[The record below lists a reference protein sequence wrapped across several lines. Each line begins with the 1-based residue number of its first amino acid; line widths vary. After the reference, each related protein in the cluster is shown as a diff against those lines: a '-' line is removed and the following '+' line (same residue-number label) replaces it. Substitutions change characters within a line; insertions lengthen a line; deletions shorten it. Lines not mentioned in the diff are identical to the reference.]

1 MTRRL
6 PARSGV
12 TRYLV
17 VLCHGV
23 GSNADDLIGLAPHW
37 AGFAPDAE
45 FVSPDAPE
53 PYDMAPPGF
62 GRQWFSLA
70 DRDPVLMAEGVR
82 RASIWLDAF
91 IDAELARLNL
101 TGEAC
106 ALMGFSQGAM
116 TVLFAGLRRSV
127 PPAAILAYSG
137 GLLAPETL
145 EQEMTGRPPVLL
157 VHGIADPQVPVAWSQ
172 KTAEA
177 LKAAG
182 IPVQTLFQPGLGH
195 SIDQAGILAGGQ
207 ALRRALV

>member
-6 PARSGV
+6 TARSGV

-82 RASIWLDAF
+82 RAAIWLDAF
-91 IDAELARLNL
+91 IDAELARLGL
-101 TGEAC
+101 TGDAC

-116 TVLFAGLRRSV
+116 TVLFAGL
-127 PPAAILAYSG
+127 
-137 GLLAPETL
+137 LAPETL
-145 EQEMTGRPPVLL
+145 QSELTGRPPVLI

-172 KTAEA
+172 NTAEV